1 MFSRAQFLLAK
12 RWEQPKCPST
22 QDWMDT
28 SGGTVKW
35 NIKQPLKGNGVL
47 VDATIRMNPQ
57 HINAK

>member
-28 SGGTVKW
+28 KW
-35 NIKQPLKGNGVL
+35 WNREVEY
-47 VDATIRMNPQ
+47 
-57 HINAK
+57 